1 MSSEALWGA
10 VARLTE
16 RPRTRLERDGGKGE
30 WVTVD
35 SLFEQ
40 LIEAMESGAGNGRGH
55 SKPGSRPPCDT
66 TAMSLLI
73 EIAEAVRDACI
84 GLELKRRHDTPD
96 DLRQVCSRIV
106 SLAVTEGNDELDW
119 WTAKISEW
127 CAQIRITISNDPDR
141 TWRLNGFPCPDCGAD
156 AKIEIR
162 DGYHYRVPVIEV
174 MWRDG
179 LVRAVT
185 CTVCTF
191 TAMRGSEFD
200 EIAARGIGES
210 VRLSA

>member
-55 SKPGSRPPCDT
+55 SKPGSRPPCDA

-96 DLRQVCSRIV
+96 DLRQICSRLIQ
-106 SLAVTEGNDELDW
+106 LAPTEGQDEIDW
-119 WTAKISEW
+119 WTAKIGEW
-127 CAQIRITISNDPDR
+127 CAQIRITISNDPLPIWERKSLPGLRRRRQNRDTGRLPLPRPRDR
-141 TWRLNGFPCPDCGAD
+141 GDVARRTRPRCHMHSLYVHRYARLGVRRHCGT
-156 AKIEIR
+156 R
-162 DGYHYRVPVIEV
+162 NR
-174 MWRDG
+174 
-179 LVRAVT
+179 
-185 CTVCTF
+185 
-191 TAMRGSEFD
+191 
-200 EIAARGIGES
+200 
-210 VRLSA
+210 

>member
-1 MSSEALWGA
+1 
-10 VARLTE
+10 
-16 RPRTRLERDGGKGE
+16 
-30 WVTVD
+30 
-35 SLFEQ
+35 
-40 LIEAMESGAGNGRGH
+40 
-55 SKPGSRPPCDT
+55 
-66 TAMSLLI
+66 MSLLI

-96 DLRQVCSRIV
+96 DLRQICSRLIQ
-106 SLAVTEGNDELDW
+106 LAPTEGQDEIDW
-119 WTAKISEW
+119 WTAKIGEW

-141 TWRLNGFPCPDCGAD
+141 TWRLQGFPCPDCGAD
-156 AKIEIR
+156 AKIEVR

-200 EIAARGIGES
+200 EIAARGLPQSERI
-210 VRLSA
+210 SA